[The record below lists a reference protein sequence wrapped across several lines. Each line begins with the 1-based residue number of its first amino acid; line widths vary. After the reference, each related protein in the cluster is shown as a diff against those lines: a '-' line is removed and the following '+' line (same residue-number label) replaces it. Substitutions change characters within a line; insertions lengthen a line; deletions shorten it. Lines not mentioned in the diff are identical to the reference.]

1 MFLFYWK
8 GIKNGRKNIR
18 EIITRKIFCKTNDRL
33 FIIGFKETENKDKF
47 EEIINNVTTVV
58 VNIDKNKLVDLV
70 NTEVIEKVDLYWNL
84 TVEQMLSYAY
94 IVFTN
99 LMKFNRNIEL
109 KDITSEFL
117 VVAKLY
123 SPDNA
128 VEYVRNK
135 TTNMAGGKCE

>member
-1 MFLFYWK
+1 M
-8 GIKNGRKNIR
+8 
-18 EIITRKIFCKTNDRL
+18 EEKILEKLLHERYSVKQMIGY

-135 TTNMAGGKCE
+135 TTNMVGGKCE

>member
-1 MFLFYWK
+1 M
-8 GIKNGRKNIR
+8 
-18 EIITRKIFCKTNDRL
+18 EEKILEKLLHERYSVKQMIGY

>member
-1 MFLFYWK
+1 M
-8 GIKNGRKNIR
+8 
-18 EIITRKIFCKTNDRL
+18 EEKILEKLLHERYSVKQMIGY

-70 NTEVIEKVDLYWNL
+70 NAEVIEKIDLYWNL
-84 TVEQMLSYAY
+84 TVEQMLSYSY

-109 KDITSEFL
+109 KDIASEFL